1 MTKSGQVGWKV
12 RECFTL
18 KRRFER
24 EVVFWLRLIVGQS
37 SGAWEKEEKLDCV
50 KL

>member
-24 EVVFWLRLIVGQS
+24 GAVFWLRLMEVKVQGHGEKKRSWIV
-37 SGAWEKEEKLDCV
+37 
-50 KL
+50 